1 MLHSFHFYA
10 KHYCASTYIGFFFFP
25 PTSFKLARFH
35 LLLYFDTLL
44 CSAQV
49 SGKFNAFLLL
59 KVLESWKNWDIRWHR
74 TRSIENL
81 KYDTCKKIS
90 YYFVSSQQSIRKQNG
105 YKKSANY
112 TIFVTLLWWLL
123 SFDMQIDIPCHHRS
137 LDHWRQYHHF
147 RYCFNVQWRQVS
159 KCKMELMNEFV
170 RIHFIPTY
178 EWMNECWKLINSL

>member
-81 KYDTCKKIS
+81 KSDTCKKIS
-90 YYFVSSQQSIRKQNG
+90 YLFCVKSAVNQKAKRIQKVCQLHDLRDFVVMTFEFWHANRHTLSSSESWSLTSVSSLSVLFQRSMTSSFKMYYGAYEWIRKN
-105 YKKSANY
+105 
-112 TIFVTLLWWLL
+112 
-123 SFDMQIDIPCHHRS
+123 SFYS
-137 LDHWRQYHHF
+137 NL
-147 RYCFNVQWRQVS
+147 
-159 KCKMELMNEFV
+159 
-170 RIHFIPTY
+170 
-178 EWMNECWKLINSL
+178 WMNEWMLKTN